1 MKNIKKSHCSEPET
15 ERLGSSQ
22 PWKPRRLVAGFH
34 QQRSGF
40 TIIAAIF
47 IIIIVVLLAITTA
60 TMMSTES
67 SLAVKNTHSTK
78 AFYIADA
85 GFDYYLKE
93 LKANADWSTPPTQPT
108 KSFSGGVFTIS
119 TSAASQNSITVTSLG
134 IITSEGQTY
143 TRTMRSTIT
152 RMAGLQ
158 GILNEYLL
166 YWGGVGGGGS
176 TTISNNVGIWGDIF
190 ANSSISMG
198 NGTTVNGDTLA
209 TGTITGGTVT
219 GSREQNTSLPTNPPT
234 MDTTYYT
241 NLIAYAN
248 SNPTPPPGNKT
259 WNTSTKTGS
268 IYIRGNLVIN
278 GTISVTGV
286 CTTAVTGTITINNGA
301 IIRDNMRLISGGLIT
316 INNNVTI
323 GKRCLLYSTTGFSI
337 NNNFTCGGAGTGEG
351 TSLIT
356 PGAFSSFWNNAT
368 IYGFIYVGGTLNL
381 NNGTNFWG
389 NIIANQVSGVGNN
402 SQLHLSSTTNTLGSI
417 TGLTG
422 GGSVETSVTGWDEI
436 YN

>member
-1 MKNIKKSHCSEPET
+1 MKN
-15 ERLGSSQ
+15 
-22 PWKPRRLVAGFH
+22 KP
-34 QQRSGF
+34 GF

-67 SLAVKNTHSTK
+67 NLAVKNNHSTK

-85 GFDYYLKE
+85 GFDYYLKD
-93 LKANADWSTPPTQPT
+93 LKADTDWSTPPPQPT

-119 TSAASQNSITVTSLG
+119 TSAESQNSIMVTSLG

-143 TRTMRSTIT
+143 TRTMRSIIA

-158 GILNEYLL
+158 GILDEYLL

-198 NGTTVNGDTLA
+198 SGTTVNGDTLA

-219 GSREQNTSLPTNPPT
+219 GSREQNTALPTNPPT

-248 SNPTPPPGNKT
+248 NNPTPPPGNKT
-259 WNTSTKTGS
+259 WNTSTKTGN
-268 IYIRGNLVIN
+268 IYIRGNLTIN
-278 GTISVTGV
+278 GTITITGT
-286 CTTAVTGTITINNGA
+286 CTTAVTGTVTINNGA
-301 IIRDNMRLISGGLIT
+301 TIRYENFRLIAGGLIT
-316 INNNVTI
+316 INNTVTI
-323 GKRCLLYSTTGFSI
+323 GKRCLLYSNTGFSI
-337 NNNFTCGGAGTGEG
+337 NNGFTCGGAGTGEG

-356 PGAFSSFWNNAT
+356 PGTFSSFWNNAT
-368 IYGFIYVGGTLNL
+368 IYGFIYVGGALSL
-381 NNGTNFWG
+381 NNGTKFWG
-389 NIIANQVSGVGNN
+389 NIIANQVTGIGNL
-402 SQLHLSSTTNTLGSI
+402 SQLHLSSTSNTLSSI

-422 GGSVETSVTGWDEI
+422 GGSMETSVTGWDEI